1 MLTLPEELLLL
12 VLDDERGLLLDLPQ
26 FSLQYALS
34 GAFLM
39 ELALQDYL
47 EADLESV
54 HKVKSEEPKD
64 ALVAQA
70 WASLKT
76 LPEKN
81 IPVREI
87 IDALAQRTSDLRES
101 TLQSLVDKGILKR
114 DQQKFLWLFA
124 FRTYPVIDDTQ
135 PKEVKKRISD
145 ILFSEDI
152 PDPRDV
158 ALICLREACKIFQ
171 QVFSKREVEKAQSK
185 IDLISKMDLIG
196 RSVIKTLRDIHDLP
210 LHTSALGPGFMP

>member
-34 GAFLM
+34 GAYLM

-47 EADLESV
+47 EADLESI
-54 HKVKSEEPKD
+54 HKVKPESPSDPLLNEAWK
-64 ALVAQA
+64 ALAD
-70 WASLKT
+70 

-81 IPVREI
+81 IPVRDV
-87 IDALAQRTSDLRES
+87 IDRLAQKASDLRES
-101 TLQSLVDKGILKR
+101 TLQSLVDKKILKK

-124 FRTYPVIDDTQ
+124 FRTYPVVDDTQ

-145 ILFSEDI
+145 ILFSDDL

-158 ALICLREACKIFQ
+158 ALICLCEACKIFE
-171 QVFSKREVEKAQSK
+171 QVFSKREVEKAQPQ
-185 IDLISKMDLIG
+185 IDQISKMDLIG
-196 RSVIKTLRDIHDLP
+196 RSVVHTLRQIHELP